1 MRYYLL
7 FLLLVLQ
14 SLDGISQA
22 KVESQN
28 NTKHYTLG
36 TVVLDAGHG
45 GHDPGCHGKSVQEKD
60 IALAIILQLG
70 HYIEENFPDIQVIY
84 TRKTDVFV
92 KLRERASIANR
103 NTADLFISVHCNSS
117 SSSAPYGT
125 ETFVMGLH
133 KTAQNL
139 EVAKRE
145 NSVILMEND
154 YRDKYEYDPNSPVAH
169 IMFNLYQNAFLS
181 QSMLLATSIED
192 QFKNRV
198 KRSSR
203 GVKQAGFWVLYRTA
217 MPSVLIET
225 GFLSNPKEETF
236 LASANGQDLIAS
248 AIFRS
253 FREYKDKMEDNNVEA
268 PSGEDSSNTEI
279 NHADDTDNATDSIK
293 ANMAQIELRV
303 QILASYKPI
312 DLDKAPYNQLEGVFE
327 EKYEN
332 GLLRYYYGHF
342 KTTDEAR
349 NGLSLAKQAGFSD
362 AFIIGIVEGERKSF
376 QEVLHY
382 F

>member
-139 EVAKRE
+139 EVAK
-145 NSVILMEND
+145 
-154 YRDKYEYDPNSPVAH
+154 
-169 IMFNLYQNAFLS
+169 
-181 QSMLLATSIED
+181 T
-192 QFKNRV
+192 
-198 KRSSR
+198 
-203 GVKQAGFWVLYRTA
+203 
-217 MPSVLIET
+217 
-225 GFLSNPKEETF
+225 
-236 LASANGQDLIAS
+236 
-248 AIFRS
+248 
-253 FREYKDKMEDNNVEA
+253 
-268 PSGEDSSNTEI
+268 
-279 NHADDTDNATDSIK
+279 
-293 ANMAQIELRV
+293 
-303 QILASYKPI
+303 
-312 DLDKAPYNQLEGVFE
+312 
-327 EKYEN
+327 
-332 GLLRYYYGHF
+332 
-342 KTTDEAR
+342 
-349 NGLSLAKQAGFSD
+349 
-362 AFIIGIVEGERKSF
+362 
-376 QEVLHY
+376 
-382 F
+382 